1 MAATARTMKPTE
13 DPDVLTVDGGL
24 ADPSTAARII
34 SGALGRFDTLIN
46 ATMTFTGWIQLRR

>member
-1 MAATARTMKPTE
+1 MKPTE